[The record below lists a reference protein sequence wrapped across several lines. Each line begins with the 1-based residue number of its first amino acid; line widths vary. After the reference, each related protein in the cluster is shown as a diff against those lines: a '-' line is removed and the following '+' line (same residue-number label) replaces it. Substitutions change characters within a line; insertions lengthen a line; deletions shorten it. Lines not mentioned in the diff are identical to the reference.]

1 MSEESQRRPWTEGP
15 DEEAPAE
22 SWLLLDDDV
31 LLYRIQTK
39 DPSENED
46 DRLLEV
52 VASDRHFFIRQEA
65 AKRVQ
70 DHNRLFAFEDDR
82 HVGQILVRHLT
93 RREDVTYLERLS
105 TRSTHVEVRSAA
117 QVQLARLWR
126 RLDAPEP
133 AAPAVL
139 AVLAVPAAP
148 PAPPPPA
155 AAPAP
160 VSLAPTDS
168 ATSAPIE
175 RGGVD
180 GSLLAWAAHFLVEPS
195 WSRLGTKGTR
205 DLLMRTRRELLG
217 RHPTLVYF
225 EITPDAHVATNLD
238 GGPRLPGDTVKAVAA
253 WMVAF
258 RAAVR
263 ELAPE
268 VEPASVRAATAMMA
282 DALRGAGFYAAC
294 DAMEGVTRR

>member
-1 MSEESQRRPWTEGP
+1 LSEESQRRPWTEGP
-15 DEEAPAE
+15 DEEAPPE

-52 VASDRHFFIRQEA
+52 VESERHFFIRQEA

-70 DHNRLFAFEDDR
+70 ERNRLFAFEDDR

-105 TRSTHVEVRSAA
+105 ARSKHKEVRSAA

-133 AAPAVL
+133 ATPAL
-139 AVLAVPAAP
+139 
-148 PAPPPPA
+148 PA
-155 AAPAP
+155 AAPA
-160 VSLAPTDS
+160 APAPPPAPPAPAS
-168 ATSAPIE
+168 PAPPEPATSAPLE

-180 GSLLAWAAHFLVEPS
+180 GSLLAWAAHFLVEAS
-195 WSRLGTKGTR
+195 WSHLGTKGTR
-205 DLLMRTRRELLG
+205 DLLLRTRRELLG

-258 RAAVR
+258 RVAAR
-263 ELAPE
+263 DLAPE

-282 DALRGAGFYAAC
+282 DALRDAGFYAAC
-294 DAMEGVTRR
+294 DALEGVARS